1 MPNVSHDTLHGFLP
15 ERPKALNRALDLLDL
30 GIPPGVTTETL
41 PTDASGAPKMFTR
54 QMDSVLRVVRPDGG
68 DPFILLVEAQTR
80 IETKKETSWPYYV
93 AYLRDRYKLEVVLLV
108 LCVDTA
114 TAAWAARPLHTGV
127 GRPTQV
133 TVPHVLGPANV
144 PRVSRMQDASA
155 DLDFAAFCLWI
166 HSNDPDIEGIL
177 TVMGEALAQDTD
189 REARDDLAGLIEDGL
204 GSEHARKIWR
214 NLMETLFTPRR
225 GTIVGDARLAGQE
238 EGLKEGREEG
248 REEGRVAGKAEQLLR
263 LMERR
268 GFSLTEETRQRVTT
282 CSDMPLLDLW
292 FDRAIDATTLDEI
305 FAAPSS
311 TDRVPAPAQRPE
323 HTAVP
328 SQGLTDPESSAN

>member
-1 MPNVSHDTLHGFLP
+1 MPNVCHDTLHGFLP
-15 ERPKALNRALDLLDL
+15 GRPQALNRALDLLGL
-30 GIPPGVTTETL
+30 GIPPGVTTGTL

-54 QMDSVLRVVRPDGG
+54 SMDSVLRVVRPDGL
-68 DPFILLVEAQTR
+68 DPFILLVEAQSG
-80 IETKKETSWPYYV
+80 IEAKKETSWPYYV

-108 LCVDTA
+108 LCVDAA
-114 TAAWAARPLHTGV
+114 TAAWAARPLRTGL

-144 PRVSRMQDASA
+144 PRVSRIQDAST

-166 HSNDPDIEGIL
+166 HTNDPDIGGIL
-177 TVMGEALAQDTD
+177 TVMGEALAQNSD

-225 GTIVGDARLAGQE
+225 GTLVGDARLAGQE
-238 EGLKEGREEG
+238 EGREEG
-248 REEGRVAGKAEQLLR
+248 RAAGKAEQLLR

-268 GFSLTEETRQRVTT
+268 SFPVTEEIRQRVIT
-282 CSDMPLLDLW
+282 CTDMPLLDLW
-292 FDRAIDATTLDEI
+292 FDRAIDATTLDEV
-305 FAAPSS
+305 FARPSA
-311 TDRVPAPAQRPE
+311 TDRVPAPAQSPD

-328 SQGLTDPESSAN
+328 GQESRNPGPSVT